1 VARARGGCEDKGRWF
16 ALPLNTSLL
25 SQATRARAAS
35 PQGISVT
42 EDSAFKRQVRARM
55 AQAGEKYTLA
65 RRRVI
70 EDAAIRDAVQR
81 SLEQEVGLS
90 AVREVGLSAVEV
102 YFTADWVHVTI
113 RAARPDLAWGFHQPP
128 REDEGIWR
136 KLRAERLRDDLVEL
150 TGKQVRLDILQVPD
164 PQETPG

>member
-1 VARARGGCEDKGRWF
+1 M
-16 ALPLNTSLL
+16 SLL
-25 SQATRARAAS
+25 SQATSVRAAS

-55 AQAGEKYTLA
+55 AETGEKYTLA

-81 SLEQEVGLS
+81 SIEQTDGVS
-90 AVREVGLSAVEV
+90 AVEVGLSAVEV
-102 YFTADWVHVTI
+102 GFGPNQVRVTI
-113 RAARPDLAWGFHQPP
+113 RAARPHLAWGFLRPP
-128 REDEGIWR
+128 RETEGIWR
-136 KLRAERLRDDLVEL
+136 EPAAERLRDELEEL
-150 TGKQVRLDILQVPD
+150 TGKPVRLNIFPVST